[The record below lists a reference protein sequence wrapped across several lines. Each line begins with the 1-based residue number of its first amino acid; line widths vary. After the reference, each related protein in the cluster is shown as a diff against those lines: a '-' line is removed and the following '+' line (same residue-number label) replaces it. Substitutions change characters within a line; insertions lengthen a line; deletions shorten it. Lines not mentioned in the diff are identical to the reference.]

1 MRLGDALALFV
12 TQLQA
17 DGRSPHTVSQYVR
30 HVGLLSRW
38 LAQQGHSDDVA
49 DLSHELLARFLI
61 APDAR
66 TSHRGG
72 AKKATSMN
80 ALRSSMRAF
89 FGYCCDGGLSRENA
103 ARLVRRARCASGP
116 PRGLSDEDRERLLGV
131 LAAAR
136 GPVPRRDHMLFS
148 LMLATGIRLSAALAL
163 ADTDVDLERGELT
176 IRHAK
181 GDREEL
187 VILGRGIRD
196 SLASYLPTRMSG
208 PLFPGREG
216 RPMSRRHA
224 ARRLG
229 IWMQRSGCRGG
240 IHPHVLRHDFALRIY
255 RRTGDLLLV
264 QRALGHRALTSTLA
278 YARTDDSRLREVLF
292 D

>member
-1 MRLGDALALFV
+1 MRLQDALDRFV
-12 TQLQA
+12 VQLHGN
-17 DGRSPHTVSQYVR
+17 GRSHCTVDQYKR

-38 LAQQGHSDDVA
+38 LVEEGHSDDV
-49 DLSHELLARFLI
+49 DELSHELLARFLV
-61 APDAR
+61 APAAR

-80 ALRSSMRAF
+80 ALRSSIRAF
-89 FGYCCDGGLSRENA
+89 FQYVHEAGWAAENS

-116 PRGLSDEDRERLLGV
+116 PRGLSDEDRERLLST
-131 LAAAR
+131 LAVAPGA
-136 GPVPRRDHMLFS
+136 VARRDHMLFH
-148 LMLATGIRLSAALAL
+148 LMLGTGVRLSAALAL
-163 ADTDVDLERGELT
+163 TTADVDLERREL
-176 IRHAK
+176 IVQSAK
-181 GDREEL
+181 GNRVEVTYL
-187 VILGRGIRD
+187 SPGLRTHL
-196 SLASYLPTRMSG
+196 SSYLGGCQPG
-208 PLFPGREG
+208 PLFPGRER

-229 IWMQRSGCRGG
+229 IWMQRAGCGGG

-264 QRALGHRALTSTLA
+264 QRALGHRALTSTLT
-278 YARTDDSRLREVLF
+278 YARTDDSRLRQALC